1 MSKSTISKKIL
12 FWYDNNKRILPWRKS
27 TSREQKLYFTLVSE
41 FMLQQTQ
48 VSTVIPYFK
57 RFVQKIPNFKKLS
70 KTNDQTLM
78 KLWEGLGY
86 YSRARNLKKSA
97 IMIIN
102 KFGGILPSNFED
114 LKSLPGVGDYTST
127 AVMAIAFNE
136 KFIPLDGN
144 IERILKRVLF
154 LRSDKDISKENMK
167 ISKNF
172 FGSSERASDYAQAIM
187 ELGALVC
194 RPVSPLCGKC
204 PISIN
209 CISYKRKDFS
219 LIKKTKKNKIKYF
232 EVNIYM
238 NENKLLLVRNNKFN
252 FLKNLLIFPMN
263 EIDKSK
269 FNSSPKVKTKIK
281 ISNIDMNI
289 VINKNKIKSTNKGII
304 LNRNN
309 IASEV
314 IPSFTKKLFRVAS
327 SNV

>member
-1 MSKSTISKKIL
+1 MTSQNIQNKIL
-12 FWYDNNKRILPWRKS
+12 FWYDNNKRILPWRKDNFK
-27 TSREQKLYFTLVSE
+27 EQKLYFTLVSE

-70 KTNDQTLM
+70 KANDQTLM

-97 IMIIN
+97 IMIN
-102 KFGGILPSNFED
+102 GKFGGTLPSNIED

-127 AVMAIAFNE
+127 AIMAIAFNQ

-144 IERILKRVLF
+144 VERILKRVLY
-154 LRSDKDISKENMK
+154 LRSEKAISKENMQ
-167 ISKNF
+167 ISKKF
-172 FGSSERASDYAQAIM
+172 FGLSERASDYAQAIM

-194 RPVSPLCGKC
+194 RPISPLCDKC
-204 PISIN
+204 PIRIN

-232 EVNIYM
+232 EAYIYM
-238 NENKLLLVRNNKFN
+238 NENKMLLVRNNKFN

-289 VINKNKIKSTNKGII
+289 VINKNKIKSTNKGLI
-304 LNRNN
+304 LNRKK
-309 IASEV
+309 IVSEV

>member
-1 MSKSTISKKIL
+1 
-12 FWYDNNKRILPWRKS
+12 
-27 TSREQKLYFTLVSE
+27 
-41 FMLQQTQ
+41 MLQQTQ

-70 KTNDQTLM
+70 KANDQTLM

-97 IMIIN
+97 IMIN
-102 KFGGILPSNFED
+102 GKFGGTLPSNIED

-127 AVMAIAFNE
+127 AIMAIAFNQ

-144 IERILKRVLF
+144 VERILKRVLY
-154 LRSDKDISKENMK
+154 LRNEKDISKENMQ

-172 FGSSERASDYAQAIM
+172 FGLSERASDYAQAIM

-194 RPVSPLCGKC
+194 RPTSPLCEKC
-204 PISIN
+204 PISMN

-232 EVNIYM
+232 EANIYM
-238 NENKLLLVRNNKFN
+238 NENKMLLVRNNKFN

-289 VINKNKIKSTNKGII
+289 VINKNKIKSTNKGVI
-304 LNRNN
+304 LNRKK
-309 IASEV
+309 IVSEV

>member
-1 MSKSTISKKIL
+1 
-12 FWYDNNKRILPWRKS
+12 
-27 TSREQKLYFTLVSE
+27 
-41 FMLQQTQ
+41 MLQQTQ

-70 KTNDQTLM
+70 KANDQTLM

-97 IMIIN
+97 IMIN
-102 KFGGILPSNFED
+102 GKFGGILPSNFED

-127 AVMAIAFNE
+127 AIMAIAFNQ

-144 IERILKRVLF
+144 VERILKRVLY
-154 LRSDKDISKENMK
+154 LRNEKDISKENMQ

-172 FGSSERASDYAQAIM
+172 FGLSERASDYAQAIM

-194 RPVSPLCGKC
+194 RPTSPLCEKC
-204 PISIN
+204 PISMN

-232 EVNIYM
+232 EANIYM
-238 NENKLLLVRNNKFN
+238 NENKMLLVRNNKFN

-289 VINKNKIKSTNKGII
+289 VINKNKIKSTNKGLI
-304 LNRNN
+304 LNRKK
-309 IASEV
+309 IVSEV

>member
-1 MSKSTISKKIL
+1 MNKSTISKKIL
-12 FWYDNNKRILPWRKS
+12 FWYDNNKRILPWRKN
-27 TSREQKLYFTLVSE
+27 TSKEQKLYFTLLSE

-97 IMIIN
+97 IMIVS

-127 AVMAIAFNE
+127 AIMAIAFNQ

-144 IERILKRVLF
+144 VERILKRVLY
-154 LRSDKDISKENMK
+154 LRNEKDISKENMQ

-194 RPVSPLCGKC
+194 RPTSPLCDKC
-204 PISIN
+204 PIRIN

-232 EVNIYM
+232 EANIYM
-238 NENKLLLVRNNKFN
+238 NENKMLLVRNNKFN

-289 VINKNKIKSTNKGII
+289 VINKNKIKSTNKGLI
-304 LNRNN
+304 LNRKK
-309 IASEV
+309 IVSEV

>member
-1 MSKSTISKKIL
+1 MNKSTISKKIL
-12 FWYDNNKRILPWRKS
+12 FWYDNNKRILPWRKN
-27 TSREQKLYFTLVSE
+27 TSKEEKLYYTLLSE

-48 VSTVIPYFK
+48 VATVIPYFK
-57 RFVQKIPNFKKLS
+57 RFVLKIPNFKKLS
-70 KTNDQTLM
+70 KINDQTLM

-97 IMIIN
+97 IMIVS

-127 AVMAIAFNE
+127 AVMAIAFNQ

-144 IERILKRVLF
+144 VERILKRVLY
-154 LRSDKDISKENMK
+154 LRSDKDMSKENMQ

-172 FGSSERASDYAQAIM
+172 FGLSERASDYAQAIM

-194 RPVSPLCGKC
+194 RPTSPLCEKC

-219 LIKKTKKNKIKYF
+219 LIKKIKRNKTKYF
-232 EVNIYM
+232 EANIYM
-238 NENKLLLVRNNKFN
+238 NENKMLLVRNNKFN

-263 EIDKSK
+263 EINKSK
-269 FNSSPKVKTKIK
+269 FNSSLNVKTKIK

-289 VINKNKIKSTNKGII
+289 VINKNKIKSTNKGVI
-304 LNRNN
+304 LNPKN

>member
-1 MSKSTISKKIL
+1 MSKPTISKKIL
-12 FWYDNNKRILPWRKS
+12 LWYDNNKRILPWRKN
-27 TSREQKLYFTLVSE
+27 TSKEQKLYFTLVSE

-70 KTNDQTLM
+70 KANDQTLM

-97 IMIIN
+97 IMIN
-102 KFGGILPSNFED
+102 DKFGGILPSNFED
-114 LKSLPGVGDYTST
+114 LKSLPGIGDYTST
-127 AVMAIAFNE
+127 AIMAIAFNQ

-144 IERILKRVLF
+144 VERILKRVLY
-154 LRSDKDISKENMK
+154 LRNEKDISKENMQ

-172 FGSSERASDYAQAIM
+172 FGLSERASDYAQAIM

-194 RPVSPLCGKC
+194 RPTSPLCEKC

-219 LIKKTKKNKIKYF
+219 LIKKIKRNKTKYF
-232 EVNIYM
+232 EANIYM
-238 NENKLLLVRNNKFN
+238 NENKMLLVRNNKFN

-269 FNSSPKVKTKIK
+269 FNSSAKVKTKIK

-289 VINKNKIKSTNKGII
+289 VINKNKIKSTNKGVI
-304 LNRNN
+304 LNRQK

>member
-12 FWYDNNKRILPWRKS
+12 FWYDNNKRILPWRKN
-27 TSREQKLYFTLVSE
+27 TSKEQKLYFTLLSE

-97 IMIIN
+97 IMIVS

-127 AVMAIAFNE
+127 AIMAIAFNQ

-144 IERILKRVLF
+144 VERILKRVLY
-154 LRSDKDISKENMK
+154 LRSDKDISKENMQ

-172 FGSSERASDYAQAIM
+172 FGLSERASDYAQAIM

-194 RPVSPLCGKC
+194 RPTSPLCEKC

-219 LIKKTKKNKIKYF
+219 LIKKIKRNKTKYF
-232 EVNIYM
+232 EANIYM
-238 NENKLLLVRNNKFN
+238 NENKMLLVRNNKFN

-289 VINKNKIKSTNKGII
+289 VINKNKIKSTNKGVI
-304 LNRNN
+304 LNRKK
-309 IASEV
+309 IVSEV

>member
-12 FWYDNNKRILPWRKS
+12 FWYDNNKRILPWRKN
-27 TSREQKLYFTLVSE
+27 TSKEQKLYFTLVSE

-70 KTNDQTLM
+70 KTNNQTLM

-97 IMIIN
+97 IMIN
-102 KFGGILPSNFED
+102 GKFGGILPSNFED

-127 AVMAIAFNE
+127 AIMAIAFNQ

-144 IERILKRVLF
+144 VERILKRVLY
-154 LRSDKDISKENMK
+154 LRNEKDISKENMQ

-172 FGSSERASDYAQAIM
+172 FGLSERASDYAQAIM

-194 RPVSPLCGKC
+194 RPISPLCEKC
-204 PISIN
+204 PISMN

-232 EVNIYM
+232 EANIYM
-238 NENKLLLVRNNKFN
+238 NENKMLLVRNNKFN

-289 VINKNKIKSTNKGII
+289 VINKNKIKSTNKGLI
-304 LNRNN
+304 
-309 IASEV
+309 
-314 IPSFTKKLFRVAS
+314 
-327 SNV
+327 

>member
-1 MSKSTISKKIL
+1 
-12 FWYDNNKRILPWRKS
+12 
-27 TSREQKLYFTLVSE
+27 
-41 FMLQQTQ
+41 MLQQTQ

-97 IMIIN
+97 IMIN
-102 KFGGILPSNFED
+102 GKFGGILPSNFED

-127 AVMAIAFNE
+127 AIMAIAFNQ

-144 IERILKRVLF
+144 VERILKRALY
-154 LRSDKDISKENMK
+154 LRNEKDISKENMQ

-172 FGSSERASDYAQAIM
+172 FGLSERASDYAQAIM

-194 RPVSPLCGKC
+194 RPTSPLCEKC
-204 PISIN
+204 PISMN

-232 EVNIYM
+232 EANIYM
-238 NENKLLLVRNNKFN
+238 NENKMLLVRNNKFN

-263 EIDKSK
+263 EINKSK

-289 VINKNKIKSTNKGII
+289 VINKNKIKSTNKGLI
-304 LNRNN
+304 LNRKK
-309 IASEV
+309 IVSEV

>member
-1 MSKSTISKKIL
+1 
-12 FWYDNNKRILPWRKS
+12 
-27 TSREQKLYFTLVSE
+27 
-41 FMLQQTQ
+41 MLQQTQ

-70 KTNDQTLM
+70 KANDQTLM

-97 IMIIN
+97 IMIVS

-127 AVMAIAFNE
+127 AIMAIAFNQ

-144 IERILKRVLF
+144 VERILKRVLF
-154 LRSDKDISKENMK
+154 LRSDGDISKENMQ

-172 FGSSERASDYAQAIM
+172 FGLSERASDYAQAIM

-194 RPVSPLCGKC
+194 RPTSPLCEKC

-232 EVNIYM
+232 EANIYM
-238 NENKLLLVRNNKFN
+238 NENKMLLVRNNKFN

-289 VINKNKIKSTNKGII
+289 VINKNKIKSTNKGVI
-304 LNRNN
+304 LNRKN
-309 IASEV
+309 ITSEV

>member
-12 FWYDNNKRILPWRKS
+12 FWYDNNKRILPWRKN
-27 TSREQKLYFTLVSE
+27 TSKEQKLYFTLVSE

-70 KTNDQTLM
+70 KANDQTLM

-97 IMIIN
+97 IMIN
-102 KFGGILPSNFED
+102 GKFGGILPSNFED
-114 LKSLPGVGDYTST
+114 LKSLPGIGDYTST
-127 AVMAIAFNE
+127 AIMAIAFNQ

-144 IERILKRVLF
+144 VERILKRVLY
-154 LRSDKDISKENMK
+154 LRSDKDISKENMQ
-167 ISKNF
+167 ISKKF
-172 FGSSERASDYAQAIM
+172 FGLSERASDYAQAIM

-194 RPVSPLCGKC
+194 RPTSPLCGKC
-204 PISIN
+204 PIRIN
-209 CISYKRKDFS
+209 CISFKRKDFS

-232 EVNIYM
+232 EANIYM
-238 NENKLLLVRNNKFN
+238 NENKMLLVRNNKFN

-289 VINKNKIKSTNKGII
+289 VINKNKIKSTNKGLI
-304 LNRNN
+304 LNRKK
-309 IASEV
+309 IVSEV

>member
-1 MSKSTISKKIL
+1 MSKSIISKKIL
-12 FWYDNNKRILPWRKS
+12 FWYDNNKRILPWRKNNS
-27 TSREQKLYFTLVSE
+27 KEQKLYFTLVSE

-70 KTNDQTLM
+70 KANDQTLM

-97 IMIIN
+97 IMIN
-102 KFGGILPSNFED
+102 GKFGGTLPSNIED

-127 AVMAIAFNE
+127 AVMAIAFNQ

-144 IERILKRVLF
+144 VERILKRVLF
-154 LRSDKDISKENMK
+154 LRSDGDISKENMQ

-172 FGSSERASDYAQAIM
+172 FGLSERASDYAQAIM

-194 RPVSPLCGKC
+194 RPTSPLCEKC

-232 EVNIYM
+232 EANIYM
-238 NENKLLLVRNNKFN
+238 NENKMLLVRNNKFN

-289 VINKNKIKSTNKGII
+289 VINKNKIKSTNKGVI
-304 LNRNN
+304 LNRKK
-309 IASEV
+309 IVSEV

>member
-1 MSKSTISKKIL
+1 
-12 FWYDNNKRILPWRKS
+12 
-27 TSREQKLYFTLVSE
+27 
-41 FMLQQTQ
+41 MLQQTQ

-70 KTNDQTLM
+70 KANDQTLM

-97 IMIIN
+97 IMIN
-102 KFGGILPSNFED
+102 GKFGGILPSNFED

-204 PISIN
+204 PISTN

-238 NENKLLLVRNNKFN
+238 NENKMLLVRNNKFN

-289 VINKNKIKSTNKGII
+289 VINKNKIKSTNKGLI
-304 LNRNN
+304 LNRKK
-309 IASEV
+309 IVSEV

>member
-1 MSKSTISKKIL
+1 
-12 FWYDNNKRILPWRKS
+12 
-27 TSREQKLYFTLVSE
+27 
-41 FMLQQTQ
+41 MLQQTQ

-70 KTNDQTLM
+70 KANDQTLM

-97 IMIIN
+97 IMIVS
-102 KFGGILPSNFED
+102 KFGGILPSNLED

-127 AVMAIAFNE
+127 AIMAIAFNQ

-144 IERILKRVLF
+144 VERILKRVLY
-154 LRSDKDISKENMK
+154 LRNEKDISKENMQ

-172 FGSSERASDYAQAIM
+172 FGLSERASDYAQAIM

-194 RPVSPLCGKC
+194 RPTSPLCGKC
-204 PISIN
+204 PIRIN
-209 CISYKRKDFS
+209 CTSYKRKDFS

-232 EVNIYM
+232 EANIYM
-238 NENKLLLVRNNKFN
+238 NENKMLLVRNNKFN

-269 FNSSPKVKTKIK
+269 FKSSPKVKTKIK

-289 VINKNKIKSTNKGII
+289 VINKNKIKSTNKGVI
-304 LNRNN
+304 LNRKK
-309 IASEV
+309 IVSEV

>member
-12 FWYDNNKRILPWRKS
+12 FWYDNNKRTLPWRKN
-27 TSREQKLYFTLVSE
+27 TSKEQKLYFTLVSE

-70 KTNDQTLM
+70 KANDQTLM

-97 IMIIN
+97 IMIN
-102 KFGGILPSNFED
+102 DKFGGILPSNFED
-114 LKSLPGVGDYTST
+114 LKSLPGIGDYTST
-127 AVMAIAFNE
+127 AIMAIAFNQ

-144 IERILKRVLF
+144 VERILKRVLY
-154 LRSDKDISKENMK
+154 LRNEKDISKENMQ

-172 FGSSERASDYAQAIM
+172 FGLSERASDYAQAIM

-194 RPVSPLCGKC
+194 RPISPLCEKC
-204 PISIN
+204 PISVN

-219 LIKKTKKNKIKYF
+219 LIKKIKRNKTKYF
-232 EVNIYM
+232 EANIYM
-238 NENKLLLVRNNKFN
+238 NENKMLLVRNNKFN

-269 FNSSPKVKTKIK
+269 FSSSSKAKTKIK

-289 VINKNKIKSTNKGII
+289 VINKNKIKSTNKGVI
-304 LNRNN
+304 LNPKN

-314 IPSFTKKLFRVAS
+314 IPSFTKKLFRVAL
-327 SNV
+327 NN

>member
-1 MSKSTISKKIL
+1 
-12 FWYDNNKRILPWRKS
+12 
-27 TSREQKLYFTLVSE
+27 
-41 FMLQQTQ
+41 MLQQTQ

-97 IMIIN
+97 IMIVS

-127 AVMAIAFNE
+127 AVMAIAFNQ

-144 IERILKRVLF
+144 VERILKRVLY
-154 LRSDKDISKENMK
+154 LRSDKDISKENMQ

-172 FGSSERASDYAQAIM
+172 FGLSERAGDYAQAIM

-194 RPVSPLCGKC
+194 RPSSPLCEKC

-219 LIKKTKKNKIKYF
+219 LIKKIKRNKTKYF
-232 EVNIYM
+232 EANIYM
-238 NENKLLLVRNNKFN
+238 DESKMLLVKNNKFN

-269 FNSSPKVKTKIK
+269 FNSSSKVKTKIK

-289 VINKNKIKSTNKGII
+289 VINKNKIKSTNKGLI
-304 LNRNN
+304 LNRKK
-309 IASEV
+309 IVSEV

>member
-1 MSKSTISKKIL
+1 MNKSIISKKIL
-12 FWYDNNKRILPWRKS
+12 FWYDNNKRILPWRKN
-27 TSREQKLYFTLVSE
+27 TSKEQKLYFTLVSE

-70 KTNDQTLM
+70 KANDQTLM

-97 IMIIN
+97 IMIN
-102 KFGGILPSNFED
+102 GKFGGILPSNFED
-114 LKSLPGVGDYTST
+114 LKSLPGVGDYTSS
-127 AVMAIAFNE
+127 AIMAIAFNQ

-144 IERILKRVLF
+144 VERILKRALY
-154 LRSDKDISKENMK
+154 LRSDKDISKENMQ
-167 ISKNF
+167 ISKKF
-172 FGSSERASDYAQAIM
+172 FGLSERASDYAQAIM

-194 RPVSPLCGKC
+194 RPSSPLCEKC
-204 PISIN
+204 PIIIN

-219 LIKKTKKNKIKYF
+219 LIKKIKKNKTKYF
-232 EVNIYM
+232 EANIYM
-238 NENKLLLVRNNKFN
+238 NENKMLLIRNNKFT

-289 VINKNKIKSTNKGII
+289 VINKNKIKSINKGVI
-304 LNRNN
+304 LNQKN
-309 IASEV
+309 ITSEV

-327 SNV
+327 RNV

>member
-1 MSKSTISKKIL
+1 MSKPTISKKIL
-12 FWYDNNKRILPWRKS
+12 LWYDNNKRILPWRKN
-27 TSREQKLYFTLVSE
+27 TSKEQKLYFTLVSE

-70 KTNDQTLM
+70 KANDQTLM

-97 IMIIN
+97 IMIN
-102 KFGGILPSNFED
+102 GKFGGTLPSNIED

-127 AVMAIAFNE
+127 AIMAIAFNQ

-144 IERILKRVLF
+144 VERILKRVLY
-154 LRSDKDISKENMK
+154 LRNEKDISKENMQ

-172 FGSSERASDYAQAIM
+172 FGLSERASDYAQAIM

-194 RPVSPLCGKC
+194 RPTSPLCEKC
-204 PISIN
+204 PISMN

-232 EVNIYM
+232 EANIYM
-238 NENKLLLVRNNKFN
+238 NENKMLLVRNNKFN

-289 VINKNKIKSTNKGII
+289 VINKNKIKSTNKGLI
-304 LNRNN
+304 LNRKK
-309 IASEV
+309 IVSEV

>member
-1 MSKSTISKKIL
+1 
-12 FWYDNNKRILPWRKS
+12 
-27 TSREQKLYFTLVSE
+27 
-41 FMLQQTQ
+41 MLQQTQ

-70 KTNDQTLM
+70 KANDQILM

-97 IMIIN
+97 IMIN
-102 KFGGILPSNFED
+102 GKFGGTLPSNIED

-127 AVMAIAFNE
+127 AIMAIAFNQ

-144 IERILKRVLF
+144 VERILKRVLY
-154 LRSDKDISKENMK
+154 LRNEKDISKENMQ

-172 FGSSERASDYAQAIM
+172 FGLSERASDYAQAIM

-194 RPVSPLCGKC
+194 RPTSPLCEKC
-204 PISIN
+204 PISMN

-232 EVNIYM
+232 EANIYM
-238 NENKLLLVRNNKFN
+238 NENKMLLVRNNKFN

-289 VINKNKIKSTNKGII
+289 VINKNKIKSTNKGVI
-304 LNRNN
+304 LNRKK
-309 IASEV
+309 IVSEV

>member
-1 MSKSTISKKIL
+1 MKDPIITNNIL
-12 FWYDNNKRILPWRKS
+12 NWYDLNKRSLPWRKNVS
-27 TSREQKLYFTLVSE
+27 QTKKQYYTLVSE

-48 VSTVIPYFK
+48 VATVIPYFN
-57 RFVQKIPNFKKLS
+57 RFIKNIPTIEKLS
-70 KTNDQTLM
+70 KYDDKKLI

-97 IMIIN
+97 IIIN
-102 KFGGILPSNFED
+102 GKFGGILPSNFED

-127 AVMAIAFNE
+127 AIMAIAFNQ

-144 IERILKRVLF
+144 VERILKRVLY
-154 LRSDKDISKENMK
+154 LRSEKAISKENMQ
-167 ISKNF
+167 ISKKF
-172 FGSSERASDYAQAIM
+172 FGLSERASDYAQAIM

-194 RPVSPLCGKC
+194 RPTSPLCDKC
-204 PISIN
+204 PIRIN

-232 EVNIYM
+232 EANIYM
-238 NENKLLLVRNNKFN
+238 NENKMLLVRNNKFN

-289 VINKNKIKSTNKGII
+289 VINKNKIKSTNKGLI
-304 LNRNN
+304 LNRKK

>member
-1 MSKSTISKKIL
+1 
-12 FWYDNNKRILPWRKS
+12 
-27 TSREQKLYFTLVSE
+27 
-41 FMLQQTQ
+41 MLQQTQ

-97 IMIIN
+97 IMIVS

-114 LKSLPGVGDYTST
+114 LKSLPGIGDYTST
-127 AVMAIAFNE
+127 AIMAIAFNQ

-144 IERILKRVLF
+144 VERILKRVLY
-154 LRSDKDISKENMK
+154 LRNEKDISKENMQ

-172 FGSSERASDYAQAIM
+172 FGLSERASDYAQAIM

-194 RPVSPLCGKC
+194 RPTSPLCEKC

-219 LIKKTKKNKIKYF
+219 LIKKIRS
-232 EVNIYM
+232 NI
-238 NENKLLLVRNNKFN
+238 LR
-252 FLKNLLIFPMN
+252 LIF
-263 EIDKSK
+263 I
-269 FNSSPKVKTKIK
+269 
-281 ISNIDMNI
+281 
-289 VINKNKIKSTNKGII
+289 
-304 LNRNN
+304 
-309 IASEV
+309 
-314 IPSFTKKLFRVAS
+314 
-327 SNV
+327 

>member
-1 MSKSTISKKIL
+1 
-12 FWYDNNKRILPWRKS
+12 
-27 TSREQKLYFTLVSE
+27 
-41 FMLQQTQ
+41 MLQQTQ

-127 AVMAIAFNE
+127 AIMAIAFNE

-144 IERILKRVLF
+144 VERILKRVLF
-154 LRSDKDISKENMK
+154 LRSDRDISKENIQ

-172 FGSSERASDYAQAIM
+172 FGLSERSNDYAQAIM

-194 RPVSPLCGKC
+194 RPTSPLCSKC

-219 LIKKTKKNKIKYF
+219 LIKKTKKNKIKYY

-238 NENKLLLVRNNKFN
+238 DENKMLLIRNNKFN

-289 VINKNKIKSTNKGII
+289 VINKNKIKSTNKGVI
-304 LNRNN
+304 LNRGN
-309 IASEV
+309 IVSEV
-314 IPSFTKKLFRVAS
+314 IPSFTKKLFKVAS

>member
-1 MSKSTISKKIL
+1 
-12 FWYDNNKRILPWRKS
+12 
-27 TSREQKLYFTLVSE
+27 
-41 FMLQQTQ
+41 MLQQTQ

-70 KTNDQTLM
+70 KANDQTLM

-97 IMIIN
+97 IMIN
-102 KFGGILPSNFED
+102 GKFGGTLPSNIED

-127 AVMAIAFNE
+127 AIMAIAFNQ

-144 IERILKRVLF
+144 VERILKRVLY
-154 LRSDKDISKENMK
+154 LRSDKDISKENMQ

-172 FGSSERASDYAQAIM
+172 FGLSERASDYAQAIM

-204 PISIN
+204 PISTN

-238 NENKLLLVRNNKFN
+238 NENKMLLVRNNKFN
-252 FLKNLLIFPMN
+252 FLKNLLIFPMH
-263 EIDKSK
+263 EVKKEK
-269 FNSSPKVKTKIK
+269 FQSFVGQRLNIK
-281 ISNIDMNI
+281 MSNMDM
-289 VINKNKIKSTNKGII
+289 KII
-304 LNRNN
+304 LNKNNLNKKIKGDFMLDKNN
-309 IASEV
+309 INK
-314 IPSFTKKLFRVAS
+314 IILPSFTKKIFETLHKHK
-327 SNV
+327 

>member
-1 MSKSTISKKIL
+1 
-12 FWYDNNKRILPWRKS
+12 
-27 TSREQKLYFTLVSE
+27 
-41 FMLQQTQ
+41 MLQQTQ

-57 RFVQKIPNFKKLS
+57 RFVQRIPNFKKLS

-154 LRSDKDISKENMK
+154 LRSGKDISKENLK

-204 PISIN
+204 PISTN

-238 NENKLLLVRNNKFN
+238 NENKMLLVRNNKFN

-289 VINKNKIKSTNKGII
+289 VINKNKIKSTNKGVI
-304 LNRNN
+304 LNRKN

-314 IPSFTKKLFRVAS
+314 IPSFTKKLLRVAS

>member
-1 MSKSTISKKIL
+1 MTKSIISKKIL
-12 FWYDNNKRILPWRKS
+12 FWYDNNKRILPWRKNNS
-27 TSREQKLYFTLVSE
+27 KEQKLYFTLVSE

-70 KTNDQTLM
+70 KANDQTLM

-97 IMIIN
+97 IMIN
-102 KFGGILPSNFED
+102 GKFGGTLPSNIED

-127 AVMAIAFNE
+127 AIMAIAFNQ

-144 IERILKRVLF
+144 VERILKRVLY
-154 LRSDKDISKENMK
+154 LRNEKDISKENMQ

-172 FGSSERASDYAQAIM
+172 FGLSERASDYAQAIM

-194 RPVSPLCGKC
+194 RPTSPLCEKC
-204 PISIN
+204 PISMN

-232 EVNIYM
+232 EANIYM
-238 NENKLLLVRNNKFN
+238 NENKMLLVRNNKFN

-289 VINKNKIKSTNKGII
+289 VINKNKIKSTNKGLI
-304 LNRNN
+304 LNRKK
-309 IASEV
+309 IVSEV

>member
-1 MSKSTISKKIL
+1 MSKPTISKKIL
-12 FWYDNNKRILPWRKS
+12 LWYDNNKRILPWRKN
-27 TSREQKLYFTLVSE
+27 TSKEQKLYFTLVSE

-97 IMIIN
+97 IMIN
-102 KFGGILPSNFED
+102 GKFGGILPSNFED

-127 AVMAIAFNE
+127 AIMAIAFNQ

-144 IERILKRVLF
+144 VERILKRALY
-154 LRSDKDISKENMK
+154 LRNEKDISKENMQ

-172 FGSSERASDYAQAIM
+172 FGLSERASDYAQAIM

-194 RPVSPLCGKC
+194 RPTSPLCEKC
-204 PISIN
+204 PISMN

-232 EVNIYM
+232 EANIYM
-238 NENKLLLVRNNKFN
+238 NENKMLLVRNNKFN

-289 VINKNKIKSTNKGII
+289 VINKNKIKSTNKGLI
-304 LNRNN
+304 LNRKK
-309 IASEV
+309 IVSEV

>member
-1 MSKSTISKKIL
+1 MTKSIISKKIL
-12 FWYDNNKRILPWRKS
+12 FWYDNNKRILPWRKNNS
-27 TSREQKLYFTLVSE
+27 KEQKLYFTLVSE

-70 KTNDQTLM
+70 KANDQTLM

-97 IMIIN
+97 IMIN
-102 KFGGILPSNFED
+102 GKFGGILPSNFED
-114 LKSLPGVGDYTST
+114 LKSLPGIGDYTST
-127 AVMAIAFNE
+127 AIMAIAFNQ

-144 IERILKRVLF
+144 VERILKRALY
-154 LRSDKDISKENMK
+154 LRNEKDISKENMQ

-172 FGSSERASDYAQAIM
+172 FGLSERASDYAQAIM

-194 RPVSPLCGKC
+194 RPTSPLCEKC
-204 PISIN
+204 PISMN

-232 EVNIYM
+232 EANIYM
-238 NENKLLLVRNNKFN
+238 NENKMLLVRNNKFN

-289 VINKNKIKSTNKGII
+289 VINKNKIKSTNKGLI
-304 LNRNN
+304 LNRKK
-309 IASEV
+309 ITSEV

>member
-1 MSKSTISKKIL
+1 
-12 FWYDNNKRILPWRKS
+12 
-27 TSREQKLYFTLVSE
+27 
-41 FMLQQTQ
+41 MLQQTQ

-70 KTNDQTLM
+70 KANDQTLM

-86 YSRARNLKKSA
+86 YSRVRNLKKSA
-97 IMIIN
+97 IMIN
-102 KFGGILPSNFED
+102 GKFGGILPSNFED

-127 AVMAIAFNE
+127 AIMAIAFNQ

-144 IERILKRVLF
+144 VERILKRALY
-154 LRSDKDISKENMK
+154 LRNEKDISKENMQ

-172 FGSSERASDYAQAIM
+172 FGLSERASDYAQAIM

-194 RPVSPLCGKC
+194 RPTSPLCEKC
-204 PISIN
+204 PISMN

-232 EVNIYM
+232 EANIYM
-238 NENKLLLVRNNKFN
+238 NENKMLLVRNNKFN

-289 VINKNKIKSTNKGII
+289 VINKNKIKSTNKGLI
-304 LNRNN
+304 LNRKK
-309 IASEV
+309 IVSEV

>member
-1 MSKSTISKKIL
+1 
-12 FWYDNNKRILPWRKS
+12 
-27 TSREQKLYFTLVSE
+27 
-41 FMLQQTQ
+41 MLQQTQ

-70 KTNDQTLM
+70 KANDQTLM

-97 IMIIN
+97 IMIN
-102 KFGGILPSNFED
+102 GKFGGTLPSNIED

-127 AVMAIAFNE
+127 AIMAIAFNQ

-144 IERILKRVLF
+144 VERILKRVLY
-154 LRSDKDISKENMK
+154 LRSEKAISKENMQ

-172 FGSSERASDYAQAIM
+172 FGLSERASDYAQAIM

-194 RPVSPLCGKC
+194 RPTSPLCEKC

-219 LIKKTKKNKIKYF
+219 LIKKIKRNKTKYF
-232 EVNIYM
+232 EANIYM
-238 NENKLLLVRNNKFN
+238 NENKMLLVRNNKFN

-289 VINKNKIKSTNKGII
+289 VINKNKIKSTNKGVI
-304 LNRNN
+304 LNRKK
-309 IASEV
+309 IVSEV

>member
-1 MSKSTISKKIL
+1 
-12 FWYDNNKRILPWRKS
+12 
-27 TSREQKLYFTLVSE
+27 
-41 FMLQQTQ
+41 MLQQTQ

-70 KTNDQTLM
+70 KANDQTLM

-97 IMIIN
+97 IMIN
-102 KFGGILPSNFED
+102 GKFGGTLPSNIED

-127 AVMAIAFNE
+127 AIMAIAFNQ

-144 IERILKRVLF
+144 VERILKRVLY
-154 LRSDKDISKENMK
+154 LRSEKAISKENMQ
-167 ISKNF
+167 ISKKF
-172 FGSSERASDYAQAIM
+172 FGLSERASDYAQAIM

-204 PISIN
+204 PISTN

-232 EVNIYM
+232 EANIYM
-238 NENKLLLVRNNKFN
+238 NENKMLLVRNNKFN

-289 VINKNKIKSTNKGII
+289 VINKNKIKSTNKGLIF
-304 LNRNN
+304 NRKK
-309 IASEV
+309 IVSEV